1 MPLYFYKAKN
11 FKGEY
16 VSGTTEEKSRKDLA
30 KSLRKDGYI
39 LISAEKESSKRKLNF
54 SIPFLN
60 KVSLVEK
67 MVFTRNLKVL
77 ISAGVS
83 LPRAM
88 KILSK
93 QTKNKKFKKA
103 ILGVGEK
110 VTKGTSFSQALGE
123 YPGVFSE
130 LFCNMIKAGEESGT
144 LEGILE
150 SLTEQMERTHELKQK
165 VKGALIYP
173 SVIVFTMALI
183 GVLMIVVVV
192 PKLAETFE
200 ELNMELPLTTRA
212 VVNTGT
218 FLASYWY
225 LFLLGIIVLVV
236 LLKMAVKTKRG
247 KEICDGFFLKIP
259 IISNIIKKANS
270 AHMTGTLS
278 SLISSGIPI
287 TKSLHIVAKTSSNIY
302 YKKALLEASQKMK
315 KGLKLAEG
323 LKKYEKIFPMLVVQM
338 IEIGEETGE
347 TSSILKKLSEFYQE
361 EVANATKNL
370 SSIIEPFLMLLIG
383 GAVGFFA
390 ISMLQPIYGMLGS
403 I

>member
-16 VSGTTEEKSRKDLA
+16 ISGTTEEKSRKDLA
-30 KSLRKDGYI
+30 KSLRNDGYI
-39 LISAEKESSKRKLNF
+39 LVSAEKESSKRKLNF

-60 KVSLVEK
+60 RVSLVEK

-88 KILSK
+88 KILTK

-110 VTKGTSFSQALGE
+110 VTKGTSFSQALSE

-144 LEGILE
+144 LEGILD

-183 GVLMIVVVV
+183 GILMIVVVV

-225 LFLLGIIVLVV
+225 LFLVGLIISAF

-247 KEICDGFFLKIP
+247 KEISDAFFLKIP

-347 TSSILKKLSEFYQE
+347 TSSILKKLSSFYQE